1 MSGRVK
7 RKAAPAARVAG
18 KIVNVAERDGQ
29 LPVVVIGAGPC
40 GLAAAVAIQ
49 QQGIPVV
56 VFDRGA
62 VASSVASYPVY
73 MTFFSTA
80 DKIAIAGMPFPLAT
94 DKPTRREALAYYRQV
109 VSHFRLDVRQY
120 EPVVA
125 VWRRKHEFVVHSR
138 PLGGDVV
145 ETSARAIVVASGYSG
160 SPNLLGVPGEELP
173 HVSHLY
179 REGHEAFQR
188 EAIVVGGG
196 NSAAE
201 SALDLWRHGAR
212 VTLVHFGPNFDKNIK
227 PWVLP
232 DLQNRMT
239 DGLIKVRWNTRV
251 TAIES
256 GRVHLEGKDGPGILP
271 AQHVYLMTG
280 FAPSTELLASLG
292 VSVNALTGVP
302 SHEAASMETNVP
314 GVFIAG
320 VLASG
325 FDANKVFIENGR
337 GHGGVIARALGDEGS
352 G

>member
-1 MSGRVK
+1 M
-7 RKAAPAARVAG
+7 
-18 KIVNVAERDGQ
+18 
-29 LPVVVIGAGPC
+29 VIGAGPC
-40 GLAAAVAIQ
+40 GLAAAAAIQ
-49 QQGIPVV
+49 KAGIPVI
-56 VFDRGA
+56 VFDRGC

-80 DKIAIAGMPFPLAT
+80 DKIAIADIPFPLAT
-94 DKPTRREALAYYRQV
+94 DKPTRREALAYYRSV
-109 VSHFRLDVRQY
+109 VSHLGLDVHQY
-120 EPVVA
+120 EPVVL
-125 VWRRKHEFVVHSR
+125 VWRRKQEFLVHSR

-145 ETSARAIVVASGYSG
+145 ETRARAIVVASGYFG
-160 SPNLLGVPGEELP
+160 TPNPLGVPGEELP

-188 EAIVVGGG
+188 QAIVVGGG

-201 SALDLWRHGAR
+201 AALDLWRHGAK
-212 VTLVHFGPNFDKNIK
+212 VTLVHFGPSFDKNIK

-232 DLQNRMT
+232 DLQNRLK
-239 DGLIKVRWNTRV
+239 DGSIGVRWNTRV
-251 TAIES
+251 TAIEA

-280 FAPSTELLASLG
+280 FTPSTELLASLG
-292 VSVNALTGVP
+292 VEVDALTGIP
-302 SHEAASMETNVP
+302 SHEPGSMQTNAP

-337 GHGGVIARALGDEGS
+337 GHGALIARAIS
-352 G
+352 GAA